1 MKRPS
6 RRRILLFLLAAVLL
20 TVVLGVWITYQ
31 FPSLAAGRKSSVEVL
46 EDLFKA
52 PVVVTEEN
60 AQQALKDVS
69 KDAAVVFI
77 RACDLPADV
86 EAALA
91 GGTACPAIGL
101 GHRAVHLPL
110 VRDVR
115 RAVESRP
122 GRTGRPY
129 L

>member
-1 MKRPS
+1 M
-6 RRRILLFLLAAVLL
+6 LVAMAVLL

-77 RACDLPADV
+77 HACDLPTDV
-86 EAALA
+86 EARLLAALRA
-91 GGTACPAIGL
+91 PRLDAVTIPFIFHLYEMYGAPTKADPAELADLIY
-101 GHRAVHLPL
+101 
-110 VRDVR
+110 D
-115 RAVESRP
+115 
-122 GRTGRPY
+122 
-129 L
+129 